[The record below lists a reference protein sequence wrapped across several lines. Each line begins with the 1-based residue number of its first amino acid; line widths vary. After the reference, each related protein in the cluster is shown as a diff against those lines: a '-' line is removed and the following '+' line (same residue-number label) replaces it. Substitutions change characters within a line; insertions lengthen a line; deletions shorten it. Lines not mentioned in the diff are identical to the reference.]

1 MLRLRPWL
9 FYSRFGVRLIDR
21 FGLATFSILRR
32 PTGQVGNPSSAQR
45 LKNFKGGECTKF
57 EELEPHERAAKHPR
71 EGQRPER
78 PIPPARARLP
88 FSQPQWPTRAG
99 CQRLFTAP
107 TTNSCVH
114 VGQELVLEI
123 TCVSASIL
131 LSHEVTKHIAPYL
144 W

>member
-1 MLRLRPWL
+1 M
-9 FYSRFGVRLIDR
+9 
-21 FGLATFSILRR
+21 
-32 PTGQVGNPSSAQR
+32 GNPSSAQR
-45 LKNFKGGECTKF
+45 LKIFKGGECTKF

-123 TCVSASIL
+123 TCVSASCEELIDGWVEPFKRRL
-131 LSHEVTKHIAPYL
+131 FRGKIFHPHSSNEVPVADR
-144 W
+144 WS